1 MKNKYNLLIVLLLL
15 VLPYLFFFQPVFLSK
30 TFVGTDI
37 QSFFYPF
44 ESAAAEMYKSFQLHL
59 WDPYIFCGMPT
70 GAEANTAVFYPLNAF
85 FFGLLPIFRAIAN
98 FIAFHLFLT
107 SLFTYLYL
115 REIKISKAASLMG
128 ALIFAYNGFSL
139 MHVDQLSM
147 LSVCTYLPLI
157 LLFIEKAS
165 KERGLLYPT
174 LAGVAMGLQFLCGHA
189 QMSAIT
195 CIAVALYVSFKL
207 IKAVLSRDK
216 GEIIKT
222 ALTGIFCLILGL
234 ALASIA
240 LLPFFSSYPLSLRS
254 SGDFE
259 SSSAINISLSD
270 IQTFLVP
277 ELRLNRPGSGLF
289 GGTGETYAGVVP
301 IFLGMFAAMYVRSE
315 LSAFFLALAAFS
327 FFAALGKAFPLH
339 YLLYH
344 LVPFWGSLETPVRL
358 LFLFMFSVSA
368 LAAMAVDQ
376 MSKKLDGLS
385 KYAKGISAFGVCALL
400 FFVIFISTS
409 AGREF
414 LLEATE
420 GGLAAPLRFFAIFF
434 TFAAAVNLFSRKML
448 SRTAFIAL
456 LIAITLVDLL
466 SFSIRY
472 FDIADDGVVSAK
484 PAFFSFFE
492 QDKDLYRVS
501 VSLQEFPPNLSIAYK
516 VQSISGYSPV
526 ILKDLIRYVIFD
538 ATGSL
543 DMSRVYTGSRLY
555 IPPAS
560 DTKMKGLLNVKYNVY
575 PLEKD
580 GMYYTGIAPLK
591 NYYPRAFLAAG
602 YEVIYDR
609 DRILLSLRDEK
620 FDPGK
625 KILLEEGEG
634 LSRYNFGASLE
645 GAAQT
650 ILFSPDRINIKTRS
664 NSDAFL
670 FLSEMYYPGWKAY
683 VDGAQAKIYRANFL
697 FRAVPLKAGQHNV
710 SFIYDP
716 LSFKVGRYLSLFSLF
731 ICLGLIGYD
740 RFYLRKRK

>member
-30 TFVGTDI
+30 TFVGKDI

-70 GAEANTAVFYPLNAF
+70 GAEANTALFYPLNALF
-85 FFGLLPIFRAIAN
+85 FSLFSIFRAIAN

-107 SLFTYLYL
+107 SLFMYLYL

-128 ALIFAYNGFSL
+128 ALVFAYNGFSL

-157 LLFIEKAS
+157 LLFIEKAA
-165 KERGLLYPT
+165 KERGLLYPA
-174 LAGVAMGLQFLCGHA
+174 LAGIAMGLQFLGGHL

-195 CIAVALYVSFKL
+195 CVAVAFYVSFKL
-207 IKAVLSRDK
+207 VKPIMGKDK
-216 GEIIKT
+216 RE
-222 ALTGIFCLILGL
+222 ALRIASIGVALLVIGL

-240 LLPFFSSYPLSLRS
+240 LLPFFGSYPLSLRS

-259 SSSAINISLSD
+259 SSSAINISLGD

-277 ELRLNRPGSGLF
+277 ELRLNRPENGLF

-327 FFAALGKAFPLH
+327 FFASLGKAFPLH

-385 KYAKGISAFGVCALL
+385 KYAKGISAFGASALL
-400 FFVIFISTS
+400 FFVLFISTS
-409 AGREF
+409 SGREF

-420 GGLAAPLRFFAIFF
+420 GGLAAPPRFFAIFF
-434 TFAAAVNLFSRKML
+434 AFAAVVNLFSRKRL
-448 SRTAFIAL
+448 SRTAFVAV

-466 SFSIRY
+466 SFSTRY
-472 FDIADDGVVSAK
+472 FGIADDGVVSAK

-492 QDKDLYRVS
+492 QDRDLYRVS
-501 VSLQEFPPNLSIAYK
+501 ISLQEFPPNLSIAYK

-575 PLEKD
+575 PFEKD
-580 GMYYTGIAPLK
+580 GMYFTGIAPLK

-602 YEVIYDR
+602 HEVVPER

-625 KILLEEGEG
+625 KVLLEEGEG
-634 LSRYNFGASLE
+634 LSGYNFSASAE
-645 GAAQT
+645 GAAT
-650 ILFSPDRINIKTRS
+650 VVNFSSDKIGIKTRS
-664 NSDAFL
+664 DSDAFL

-683 VDGAQAKIYRANFL
+683 IDGSEAKIYRANFL
-697 FRAVPLKAGQHNV
+697 FRAVPLKSGEHNV
-710 SFIYDP
+710 NFVYDP
-716 LSFKVGRYLSLFSLF
+716 LSFRIGKYLSLFSLF